1 MLHIP
6 AGMAR
11 LLLPPMELWRWT
23 LIDVLQGLFAVFA
36 VTFFCVLWLLRR
48 PRRRRVTPARVGRGV
63 ADRRGGRSGIEA
75 RRLGQRVLSA
85 QSDGARALPEA
96 AGQTREHARR
106 RRMEIMETLPET
118 TSKNATK
125 TYDSTKHQVLLTIH
139 GQPVT
144 AQVKRRTRTGEE
156 SKREAS
162 TSRGGCLPEVQ
173 SSQVMAKP
181 GLELAVLATD
191 DIA

>member
-1 MLHIP
+1 
-6 AGMAR
+6 MAR

-63 ADRRGGRSGIEA
+63 ADRRVGRRGIEA

-106 RRMEIMETLPET
+106 RRTERMETLPET

-125 TYDSTKHQVLLTIH
+125 TYDSLGIEWECVWSAPPYAGASAPVEHRKNGDTQECKQDIRQRRPRH
-139 GQPVT
+139 GVER
-144 AQVKRRTRTGEE
+144 AAAELELGTG
-156 SKREAS
+156 
-162 TSRGGCLPEVQ
+162 TSRQGALGVQ
-173 SSQVMAKP
+173 
-181 GLELAVLATD
+181 
-191 DIA
+191 

>member
-1 MLHIP
+1 
-6 AGMAR
+6 MAR

-63 ADRRGGRSGIEA
+63 ADRRVGRRGIEA

-106 RRMEIMETLPET
+106 RRMEIMET
-118 TSKNATK
+118 
-125 TYDSTKHQVLLTIH
+125 
-139 GQPVT
+139 
-144 AQVKRRTRTGEE
+144 
-156 SKREAS
+156 
-162 TSRGGCLPEVQ
+162 
-173 SSQVMAKP
+173 
-181 GLELAVLATD
+181 
-191 DIA
+191 

>member
-1 MLHIP
+1 MLDSFLCSWFNLIP
-6 AGMAR
+6 
-11 LLLPPMELWRWT
+11 
-23 LIDVLQGLFAVFA
+23 IIYFHVVF
-36 VTFFCVLWLLRR
+36 L
-48 PRRRRVTPARVGRGV
+48 
-63 ADRRGGRSGIEA
+63 IEA

-181 GLELAVLATD
+181 GLELAVTVLATD